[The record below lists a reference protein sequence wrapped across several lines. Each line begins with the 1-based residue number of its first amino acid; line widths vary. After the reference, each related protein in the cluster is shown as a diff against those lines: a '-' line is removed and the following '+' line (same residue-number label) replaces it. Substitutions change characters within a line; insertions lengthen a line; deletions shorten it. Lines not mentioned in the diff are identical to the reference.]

1 MKTWI
6 TLSFLMIIGLTC
18 SSHLGCK
25 SPDSN
30 KNHLA
35 CEKSPYLLLHSKN
48 PVNWYPWGEEAF
60 KRAKKENKPVF
71 LSIGYS
77 TCHWCHV
84 MMRES
89 FEDPEVAKLMNETF
103 ISIKVDREE
112 RPDIDHI
119 YMKAAILQLES
130 TGWPLNVIMTP
141 DKKPFFV
148 ATYIPKNTRF
158 NHMGMME
165 LIPHIQ
171 KLWKT
176 QNDKVLKYAETWS
189 QQTKKYGAS
198 LSGGDLNESTLK
210 KAYQELSKR
219 YDPLHGGFS
228 AGRKFPTSHRLSFLL
243 RYWKRTG
250 DKKALKM
257 VEKTL
262 DSMSLG
268 GIYDHV
274 GYGFHRYSVDREWL
288 VPHFEKMLYDQAFI
302 ALAYIEGY
310 QAIGKG
316 EYKRIAK
323 EIFTYVL
330 RDMTSP
336 DGAFYSAEN
345 AESEGIEGKS
355 YLWNIKELKKVL
367 SKKELKLITKVY
379 NINSMGNLLGKMGE
393 WKEGMNIFHRTDSYK
408 KLSQSLGLTKKVFK
422 RRLDKVIAKLLKIR
436 SKRVLPHKDDK
447 ILTDWNGM
455 MIASLAKG
463 SRVFN
468 EPMYAEKAK
477 KAADFILKNMDK
489 EKGLLHRYRL
499 GEAGI
504 LAYADD
510 YVFLIWGLIE
520 LYESTFEVKYLQKAL
535 ELNDRFLKYHWDNTN
550 GGFYFTSEK
559 GENLLFR
566 NKESYDG
573 AVPSSNSLA
582 MLNLIR
588 LARMTGRTDL
598 EEKASQTVK
607 AFSKTISSSPSSY
620 TQWMVALDF
629 AIGPSYEVV
638 ISGRK
643 DSKDTKDMI
652 KALTKSFIPNHVVL
666 LRPSGEKSPEITKLA
681 EFTKYQLPINEKATA
696 YVCLKFNCKEPTT
709 SIQAMLKLLG
719 GG

>member
-6 TLSFLMIIGLTC
+6 VLSFLTITGLAC
-18 SSHLGCK
+18 SNHLGGE
-25 SPDSN
+25 DSENN
-30 KNHLA
+30 KNHLTG
-35 CEKSPYLLLHSKN
+35 EKSPYLLLHAKN
-48 PVNWYPWGEEAF
+48 PVNWYPWGKKAF
-60 KRAKKENKPVF
+60 GRAKRENKPIF

-119 YMKAAILQLES
+119 YMKVAAVRLES

-141 DKKPFFV
+141 DKKPFYV
-148 ATYIPKNTRF
+148 ATYIPKTSRF
-158 NHMGMME
+158 NFIGMLE
-165 LIPHIQ
+165 LIPKIK

-176 QNDKVLKYAETWS
+176 EKGNVVKYADEWS
-189 QQTKKYGAS
+189 QKVQEYGAS
-198 LSGGDLNESTLK
+198 VSGDDLDELILK
-210 KAYQELSKR
+210 KAYQQLSKA
-219 YDPLHGGFS
+219 YDPQYGGFS
-228 AGRKFPTSHRLSFLL
+228 PGRKFPTPQRLFFLL
-243 RYWKRTG
+243 RYWNRTG
-250 DKKALKM
+250 DIKALNM

-262 DSMSLG
+262 DAMSLG

-288 VPHFEKMLYDQAFI
+288 VPHFEKMLYDQALI
-302 ALAYIEGY
+302 TLAYTEAF
-310 QAIGKG
+310 QATGKKK
-316 EYKRIAK
+316 YRNIVK
-323 EIFTYVL
+323 EVFTYVL

-336 DGAFYSAEN
+336 DGAFYSAED
-345 AESEGIEGKS
+345 AESEGVEGKS
-355 YLWNIKELKKVL
+355 YLWNISELKRVL
-367 SKKELKLITKVY
+367 SKDELKLIVRVY
-379 NINSMGNLLGKMGE
+379 SINSMGNLLGKRGKWKKGE
-393 WKEGMNIFHRTDSYK
+393 NIFYRTESFEK
-408 KLSQSLGLTKKVFK
+408 SAQSLGLDMKVFK
-422 RRLDKVIAKLLKIR
+422 RRLDKAIAKLLKIR
-436 SKRVLPHKDDK
+436 NRRNLPHKDDK

-468 EPMYAEKAK
+468 EPVYAEKAK
-477 KAADFILKNMDK
+477 RAADFILQKMDK
-489 EKGLLHRYRL
+489 GDSLLHRYRQ

-520 LYESTFEVKYLQKAL
+520 LYESTFEIKYLQKAI
-535 ELNDRFLKYHWDNTN
+535 ELNNKLIKHHWDKKN

-573 AVPSSNSLA
+573 VIPSSNSLA
-582 MLNLIR
+582 MLNLLR
-588 LARMTGRTDL
+588 LARMTGNTDL
-598 EEKASQTVK
+598 EDKASQIGK
-607 AFSKTISSSPSSY
+607 AFSKTVSSAPAGY

-638 ISGRK
+638 ITGRK

-652 KALTKSFIPNHVVL
+652 NALTKLFIPNHVVL
-666 LRPSGEKSPEITKLA
+666 FRPSEEESPEIIRLA
-681 EFTKYQLPINEKATA
+681 EFTKYQLAINNKATA

-709 SIQAMLKLLG
+709 NIQTMLKLLG
-719 GG
+719 VR

>member
-6 TLSFLMIIGLTC
+6 VLSFLFMTGITC
-18 SSHLGCK
+18 SSHLGCG
-25 SPDSN
+25 DSN
-30 KNHLA
+30 SNRNHLTH
-35 CEKSPYLLLHSKN
+35 EKSPYLLLHSKN
-48 PVNWYPWGEEAF
+48 PVNWYPWGDEAF
-60 KRAKKENKPVF
+60 ERAKRENKPIF

-119 YMKAAILQLES
+119 YMKVAALQLES
-130 TGWPLNVIMTP
+130 TGWPLNVFMTP
-141 DKKPFFV
+141 DKKPFYV

-158 NHMGMME
+158 NHMGLLE
-165 LIPHIQ
+165 LIPHI
-171 KLWKT
+171 KRLWKSK
-176 QNDKVLKYAETWS
+176 NSDVLKYADMWS
-189 QQTKKYGAS
+189 NKVKTYGAS
-198 LSGGDLNESTLK
+198 VSGDDLNESTLK

-219 YDPLHGGFS
+219 FDPQHGGFS
-228 AGRKFPTSHRLSFLL
+228 VGRKFPITHKLSFLL

-250 DKKALKM
+250 DKKALNM

-262 DSMSLG
+262 DAMSLG

-274 GYGFHRYSVDREWL
+274 GYGFHRYSVDSEWL

-302 ALAYIEGY
+302 ALAYIEAY
-310 QAIGKG
+310 QATGKTA
-316 EYKRIAK
+316 YQRMAK

-345 AESEGIEGKS
+345 AESEGVEGKS
-355 YLWNIKELKKVL
+355 YLWNISELKKIL
-367 SKKELKLITKVY
+367 SKRELKLITRVY
-379 NINSMGNLLGKMGE
+379 NINSMGNLLGKRGE
-393 WKEGMNIFHRTDSYK
+393 WKEGVNIFYRTESFEK
-408 KLSQSLGLTKKVFK
+408 SAQSLGLGIKVFK
-422 RRLDKVIAKLLKIR
+422 RRLDKVIAKLLKVR
-436 SKRVLPHKDDK
+436 NKRILPHKDDK

-463 SRVFN
+463 SKVFN

-477 KAADFILKNMDK
+477 KAADFILQKMDK

-535 ELNDRFLKYHWDNTN
+535 ELNDQFIKHHWDKKN

-573 AVPSSNSLA
+573 AIPSSNSLA

-598 EEKASQTVK
+598 EDKASQTGK
-607 AFSKTISSSPSSY
+607 AFSKTINGFPSSY

-638 ISGRK
+638 IAGRK

-652 KALTKSFIPNHVVL
+652 NALTKPFIPNHVVL
-666 LRPSGEKSPEITKLA
+666 FRPGQEKYPEITKLA
-681 EFTKYQLPINEKATA
+681 EFTKYQLSINKKATA

-719 GG
+719 GE

>member
-1 MKTWI
+1 MI
-6 TLSFLMIIGLTC
+6 TGITC
-18 SSHLGCK
+18 SNHLGCK
-25 SPDSN
+25 DLDSN
-30 KNHLA
+30 RNHLTH
-35 CEKSPYLLLHSKN
+35 EKSPYLLLHSKN
-48 PVNWYPWGEEAF
+48 PVNWYPWGDEAF
-60 KRAKKENKPVF
+60 ERAKRENKPIF

-119 YMKAAILQLES
+119 YMKVAALQLES

-141 DKKPFFV
+141 DKKPFYV

-158 NHMGMME
+158 NHKGMLE
-165 LIPHIQ
+165 LIPQIK
-171 KLWKT
+171 KLWKS
-176 QNDKVLKYAETWS
+176 QKGDLLKYADIWS
-189 QQTKKYGAS
+189 KKVKVYGTS
-198 LSGGDLNESTLK
+198 VSGDDLDEPTLK
-210 KAYQELSKR
+210 KAYQELSKG
-219 YDPLHGGFS
+219 YDPQYGGFS
-228 AGRKFPTSHRLSFLL
+228 VGRKFPTPHRLLFLL

-250 DKKALKM
+250 DKKALNM

-262 DSMSLG
+262 DAMSLG

-302 ALAYIEGY
+302 ALAYIEAY
-310 QAIGKG
+310 QATGKT
-316 EYKRIAK
+316 EYQRMAK
-323 EIFTYVL
+323 EIFTYVS

-336 DGAFYSAEN
+336 EGAFYSAEN
-345 AESEGIEGKS
+345 AESEGVEGKS
-355 YLWNIKELKKVL
+355 YLWNISELKKIL
-367 SKKELKLITKVY
+367 SKGELKLITRVY
-379 NINSMGNLLGKMGE
+379 NINSMGNLLGKRGE
-393 WKEGMNIFHRTDSYK
+393 WEKGVNIFYRTESFK
-408 KLSQSLGLTKKVFK
+408 KSAQSLGLNIKVFK

-436 SKRVLPHKDDK
+436 NKRVLPHKDDK
-447 ILTDWNGM
+447 VLTDWNGM

-468 EPMYAEKAK
+468 EPLYAEKAK
-477 KAADFILKNMDK
+477 KAADFILQKMDK

-510 YVFLIWGLIE
+510 YAFLIWGLIE
-520 LYESTFEVKYLQKAL
+520 LYETTFEIKYLQKAL
-535 ELNDRFLKYHWDNTN
+535 ELNDKFIKHHWDKKN

-566 NKESYDG
+566 SKESYDG
-573 AVPSSNSLA
+573 AIPSSNSLA

-588 LARMTGRTDL
+588 LARMTGNTDL
-598 EEKASQTVK
+598 EEKASQTGK
-607 AFSKTISSSPSSY
+607 AFSKTISVSPSSY

-638 ISGRK
+638 ITGRK

-652 KALTKSFIPNHVVL
+652 KALTKPFIPNHVVL
-666 LRPSGEKSPEITKLA
+666 FRPSEEKSPEITKLA
-681 EFTKYQLPINEKATA
+681 EFTKYQLAINKKATA

-709 SIQAMLKLLG
+709 SIQTMLKLLG
-719 GG
+719 VK